1 MEYSSSLP
9 APLAPGTTAVYNVR
23 TSNVKSNVRT
33 SNADTAA
40 HRDMSETAPG
50 PLGVRSVV
58 GLAYDELRAMIVD
71 GRLEPG
77 ARIGQAEIADA
88 LGISRGS
95 VREALRRL
103 AGDRLVAFEVN
114 RGFFVANVGL
124 EGVLERLQVR
134 LLLEPAIAR
143 FAAERRT
150 ERDLDELRL
159 AVVDEQNARNAAD
172 AHDASRAFHAALVAT
187 TRNDTLMRIFDS
199 LWIADVGR
207 RLLASRATQPEWQQT
222 DSDEHD
228 DLLVAIEK
236 GDAELA
242 ESLMRAHV
250 ESAWRHWSRASGGDV
265 ADRGAHGDR
274 GE

>member
-1 MEYSSSLP
+1 
-9 APLAPGTTAVYNVR
+9 
-23 TSNVKSNVRT
+23 
-33 SNADTAA
+33 
-40 HRDMSETAPG
+40 MSETASG

-77 ARIGQAEIADA
+77 ARIRQADIADA

-124 EGVLERLQVR
+124 DGVLERLEAR

-143 FAAERRT
+143 VAAERRT
-150 ERDLDELRL
+150 ESDLDELRL
-159 AVVDEQNARNAAD
+159 AVVDEQNAGTAAA
-172 AHDASRAFHAALVAT
+172 AHDASRAFHAALVT
-187 TRNDTLMRIFDS
+187 STGNETLVRIFDS

-207 RLLASRATQPEWQQT
+207 RLLASRRTQPEWQQT

-228 DLLVAIEK
+228 ELLEAIEK
-236 GDAELA
+236 RDGDRA

-250 ESAWRHWSRASGGDV
+250 ESAWQHWSRATGGDS
-265 ADRGAHGDR
+265 A
-274 GE
+274 E